1 MRKNQ
6 RGSCDSYRSTR
17 DREAEVR
24 SSFFF
29 NSHCLA
35 CALFL
40 PFLLGIDRM
49 LSFCLLLHAV
59 HGPFVRENAAAAFP
73 PQRRAALALGRPCR
87 RRQRRWRNSS
97 SCALEPLKLLAVR
110 AATNRPCTRW
120 PWWHRGTAAAP
131 ARAARLSARARS
143 SNSAAHSTVSRLLAA
158 STRER
163 AAARDSP
170 LFIVIQKAFSFTI

>member
-6 RGSCDSYRSTR
+6 RGSCDSYSSTR

-73 PQRRAALALGRPCR
+73 PPRRAALALGRPCR
-87 RRQRRWRNSS
+87 RWQRRWRNSS

-120 PWWHRGTAAAP
+120 PWWHGRGACEGCTTQREGPQQQQCNAQHRVAAACGQYS
-131 ARAARLSARARS
+131 REGRGARLSSFHR
-143 SNSAAHSTVSRLLAA
+143 NSKS
-158 STRER
+158 
-163 AAARDSP
+163 
-170 LFIVIQKAFSFTI
+170 I